1 MTAKRRYARPTLL
14 RRDILPAVTADS
26 SPVSALLD
34 S

>member
-14 RRDILPAVTADS
+14 RRDALPAVTADT
-26 SPVSALLD
+26 VTISALQD